1 MDTVSTPPTA
11 PTAPP
16 VLAGSADPGRWR
28 ALAVLCGGMLMTILD
43 QTIVN
48 VALPSI
54 QEDLGFSRSG
64 LAWVVNAYLV
74 AFGGLLL
81 LSGRLGDLA
90 GRRNVLVAGLSV
102 FTAASLLCGV
112 ATSPGQLVAARFVQG
127 VGGALASAVIL
138 GMIVTLFPDPGERA
152 RAIGAFSFSAAAG
165 GAIGNLVGG
174 LVTEALDWHWVF
186 LVNVPLGLAV
196 VLLTLRTVAP
206 DRGIGLRAGFD
217 LAGAALVTSGLMV
230 GVSAIVGAAEHGWA
244 SARTLGTGALAV
256 ALLAG
261 FVVRQA
267 TAATPLLP
275 LRLFR
280 SRTLTGA
287 NVVQALMVSGG
298 FAYLFLTAL
307 YTQQVLGYGAAQVGA
322 AILPTAIVIG
332 VISLGLSAR
341 LVASVGPRRM
351 VLGGLGLM
359 AAGLALLARLP
370 VDGGYVVD
378 VLPAALVLGAGFG
391 LAMPALTG
399 LGMTGATESDS
410 GVASGLFSTTQQIG
424 GAFGLA
430 VLATLAAARTDDRL
444 AAGLAEP
451 AALAAGYRLAYSVAA
466 GIVLVA
472 LGVAAVLLR
481 SGDQPAAED
490 AQPKQASAV
499 AG

>member
-1 MDTVSTPPTA
+1 
-11 PTAPP
+11 
-16 VLAGSADPGRWR
+16 
-28 ALAVLCGGMLMTILD
+28 MLMTILD

-90 GRRNVLVAGLSV
+90 GRRTVLVAGLSV

-112 ATSPGQLVAARFVQG
+112 ATSPGALVAARFVQG

-152 RAIGAFSFSAAAG
+152 RAIGAYSFSAAAG

-186 LVNVPLGLAV
+186 LVNVPLG
-196 VLLTLRTVAP
+196 VAW
-206 DRGIGLRAGFD
+206 RCSR
-217 LAGAALVTSGLMV
+217 
-230 GVSAIVGAAEHGWA
+230 
-244 SARTLGTGALAV
+244 SARSPPTGASGCAPASTWPAPPRHLGPDGGRGRHRRRGRARLGQRPAPPALGALAV

-341 LVASVGPRRM
+341 LVATVGPRRM

-370 VDGGYVVD
+370 VDGD
-378 VLPAALVLGAGFG
+378 VRRRR
-391 LAMPALTG
+391 
-399 LGMTGATESDS
+399 
-410 GVASGLFSTTQQIG
+410 
-424 GAFGLA
+424 
-430 VLATLAAARTDDRL
+430 AARGARARRGVRPRHAGAHRPGDDRRDRVRL
-444 AAGLAEP
+444 GRRVGTVLDDPADRRGVRPRVARHAGGRPHRRPPGGRARRAGRAGRGVSPGLRGGGRDRARRARCGRACSSGTRDEP
-451 AALAAGYRLAYSVAA
+451 AV
-466 GIVLVA
+466 
-472 LGVAAVLLR
+472 
-481 SGDQPAAED
+481 ED